1 MAKSR
6 KYIKRTVKTKRIKR
20 GGRKDENYNPIAL
33 TQMQGGQSGAG
44 QSGGNPSPS
53 PAPGSGLNIYTI
65 DTVSLRDSLQ
75 SFGDA
80 VYAFKETAITDVETF
95 EVPEGIPT
103 TPVTAGSLY
112 ALLLAQKSSA
122 DNLLTSANSVY
133 DAFYNTRV
141 VGSAPVNSIPGG
153 GIYRAIY
160 GNSAIFVPT
169 PTSPAPAPRAVSG
182 GSVGGVVP
190 AAASGSVLNITST
203 ANLLAA
209 LQAFGDKLIGFKSAA
224 QAQVT
229 QAASPSL
236 TSFQPTATTGPAYAA
251 FIAQQTAANDLVT
264 AANSVLTAFAGN
276 PSTMFPDSDGGTGPY
291 DGVNG
296 TRGLYRAI
304 ISNSANFVP
313 TPP

>member
-6 KYIKRTVKTKRIKR
+6 KHIKRSVKTKRIKR
-20 GGRKDENYNPIAL
+20 GGRKDENYNPIAV
-33 TQMQGGQSGAG
+33 TQMQGGQSGT
-44 QSGGNPSPS
+44 NPSPA
-53 PAPGSGLNIYTI
+53 PTPGSGLNIYTI

-80 VYAFKETAITDVETF
+80 VYAFKETAVTDVETF
-95 EVPEGIPT
+95 EVPDGLPT

-133 DAFYNTRV
+133 DAFYNTRPV
-141 VGSAPVNSIPGG
+141 SSALVNGIPGG

-160 GNSAIFVPT
+160 GNSAIFIPT
-169 PTSPAPAPRAVSG
+169 PVSPAPAPRAISG
-182 GSVGGVVP
+182 GAVGGVVP

-203 ANLLAA
+203 ANLLDA
-209 LQAFGDKLIGFKSAA
+209 LQAFGDKLIGFRTAA

-229 QAASPSL
+229 QVASPSL
-236 TSFQPTATTGPAYAA
+236 ALFQPTSDTGPAYAA

-276 PSTMFPDSDGGTGPY
+276 PSRMFPDSDGGTGPY

-304 ISNSANFVP
+304 ISNNANFVP